1 MRQSRLIR
9 LSEVK
14 EMTGLSR
21 STIYSHMSQGLF
33 PKQSKVGTRIAVWL
47 ESDILSWIEQTT
59 KQ

>member
-1 MRQSRLIR
+1 
-9 LSEVK
+9 
-14 EMTGLSR
+14 MTGLSR